1 MVRYLA
7 KIVIVLLV
15 IVLCFF
21 IASSIAVLLRPYR
34 EYRVYQMKE
43 QDYIEKVKTAEIR
56 LEDRKEYLELIQ
68 NDPDFLEHVVRERLG
83 YVRDNEQVFRFETPE
98 K

>member
-56 LEDRKEYLELIQ
+56 LENRKEYLELIQ

-83 YVRDNEQVFRFETPE
+83 YVRDNEQVFRFETPKE
-98 K
+98 

>member
-7 KIVIVLLV
+7 KIVIVMLV

-43 QDYIEKVKTAEIR
+43 QDYIARVKAAETR
-56 LEDRKEYLELIQ
+56 LEERKEYLDLIE
-68 NDPDFLEHVVRERLG
+68 NDPEFLEHVVRERLG

-98 K
+98 N